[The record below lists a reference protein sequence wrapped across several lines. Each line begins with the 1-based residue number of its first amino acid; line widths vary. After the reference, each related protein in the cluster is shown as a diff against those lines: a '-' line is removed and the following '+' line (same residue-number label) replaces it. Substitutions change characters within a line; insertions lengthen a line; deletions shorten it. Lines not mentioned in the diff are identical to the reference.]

1 MAVGH
6 PEGHDGEKK
15 EKKEHEMNEKH
26 GIPRPGHSA
35 SDRVGVDKWKR
46 VDFTGRGEGRP
57 RGAEPGSDSFS
68 REETQPMEMTA
79 PANPLAE
86 ILGRLMPLL
95 PLAERWLEK
104 QVGEQAGPK
113 AESEDSSPLVKE
125 WYTPEEASVL
135 LRLHVQTVMKWCREG
150 KIEASKAG
158 GNERNGRGGSPAKT
172 CPPPA
177 LGLTWAEN
185 AEKSTFSRYSRK
197 SQGYLLTIRRS
208 PSILPQPAR

>member
-1 MAVGH
+1 MTAR
-6 PEGHDGEKK
+6 DK
-15 EKKEHEMNEKH
+15 EERTQEMKGKH

-35 SDRVGVDKWKR
+35 GDRVGVDEWKR

-158 GNERNGRGGSPAKT
+158 GNERNGRGGKWLIPRESINAYLHRQRAIHGQRWRNAK
-172 CPPPA
+172 
-177 LGLTWAEN
+177 
-185 AEKSTFSRYSRK
+185 
-197 SQGYLLTIRRS
+197 
-208 PSILPQPAR
+208 